1 VQAGEKT
8 ERDTGQGAG
17 ESHLLVRATA
27 RSPRRST
34 ALLLSA
40 AAGALW
46 GAVSYSVLWED
57 TSIVVTRRFVDSNR
71 GLALLLPV
79 RLVLEAIRLVEQ
91 HVAGHPF
98 DFSHNHG
105 WIGFAAAA
113 TGAALLAIP
122 AFLVTAVAR
131 RLRRRGPPQ
140 QRP

>member
-1 VQAGEKT
+1 MQAGEKT
-8 ERDTGQGAG
+8 GRDTGQGTG
-17 ESHLLVRATA
+17 DGRLRARVTTPSS
-27 RSPRRST
+27 RQST

-40 AAGALW
+40 SAGALW
-46 GAVSYSVLWED
+46 GAVSYAILWGD

-105 WIGFAAAA
+105 WIGFAAAVA
-113 TGAALLAIP
+113 GAALLAVP
-122 AFLVTAVAR
+122 AFLVTAIGR
-131 RLRRRGPPQ
+131 RLRRRP
-140 QRP
+140 

>member
-1 VQAGEKT
+1 VSAGEET
-8 ERDTGQGAG
+8 GRDTGQEAG
-17 ESHLLVRATA
+17 KSHLLTKATA

-34 ALLLSA
+34 ALLLLA

-46 GAVSYSVLWED
+46 GAVSYAILWGE

-79 RLVLEAIRLVEQ
+79 RLVLEAIRVVEK

-113 TGAALLAIP
+113 AGAAMLALP
-122 AFLVTAVAR
+122 GLLVTAVAR
-131 RLRRRGPPQ
+131 RLRRRGPLRR
-140 QRP
+140 RP

>member
-1 VQAGEKT
+1 M
-8 ERDTGQGAG
+8 
-17 ESHLLVRATA
+17 
-27 RSPRRST
+27 
-34 ALLLSA
+34 
-40 AAGALW
+40 
-46 GAVSYSVLWED
+46 
-57 TSIVVTRRFVDSNR
+57 VTRRFVDSNR

-122 AFLVTAVAR
+122 AFLVTAVGR